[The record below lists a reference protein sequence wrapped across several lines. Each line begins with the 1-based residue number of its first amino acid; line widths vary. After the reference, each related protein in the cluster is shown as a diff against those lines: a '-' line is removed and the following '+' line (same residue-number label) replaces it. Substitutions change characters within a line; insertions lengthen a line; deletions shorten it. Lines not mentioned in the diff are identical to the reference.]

1 MKNKKINNLEAVT
14 ILILCLGIFIYEF
27 CFCNLNAIKEGT
39 YNFSLYRIVMYI
51 IFILLYKKF
60 SYKFIAEAEKTIKSK
75 KKIIIIYSILIL
87 INTIYTFIFQKHNY
101 IRSLIILAELNGLL
115 LILYITKDYI
125 KNIIVTTLT
134 MGFIST
140 LALDAYHLIDEKK
153 HFLSALNL
161 SVCNFNYI
169 ENPLTND
176 KFNEIEFDYPMVN
189 LAMKYFNQ
197 KSNFE
202 MHPIKDDEAT
212 FSTPADYSF
221 ITYIPSSIG
230 INIARFLG
238 GSIADIFIAGRMF
251 NMIAFS
257 IMLIIIFKLLPFK
270 KNLFYALYTIPL
282 AFALAG
288 SYSAD
293 GITIGLVGIF
303 IAYTL
308 KIYNEKYD
316 NIKLKHVLV
325 LLLLFLLVLTCKNGS
340 YMGICIL
347 VCILPIIK
355 IIKENKVFLGVMS
368 IIFIIAFII
377 GINQANKNIKPT
389 GDERVS
395 NTSPISQIQFLMENP
410 TNIVKVYKN
419 YLRTSLFNLSWQ
431 KGYNLQVFYG
441 DYYSV
446 IAFLLFIF
454 IVYTSITDNSYN
466 FKFREKFFMC
476 LSFFV
481 TFFMTTFILY
491 LAYTEVGA
499 LTINGYQPRYL
510 ISILPLVLSCFSSKM
525 VVNIDFDDKPYNR
538 ICMVSA
544 YFIIVDT
551 LCIITI

>member
-1 MKNKKINNLEAVT
+1 MKNKKINNLQAVT
-14 ILILCLGIFIYEF
+14 ILILCLGVFIYEF
-27 CFCNLNAIKEGT
+27 CYCNLNAIKEGN
-39 YNFSLYRIVMYI
+39 YNFSLYRIVMYV
-51 IFILLYKKF
+51 IFIVLYIRF
-60 SYKFIAEAEKTIKSK
+60 SHKFISEAEKTIKSK
-75 KKIIIIYSILIL
+75 KKIILIYSILIV
-87 INTIYTFIFQKHNY
+87 INTIYTFIVQKHNY
-101 IRSLIILAELNGLL
+101 VRCLIILAELSGLL

-140 LALDAYHLIDEKK
+140 IALDAYHLIDEKK

-161 SVCNFNYI
+161 SVGNFNYI

-176 KFNEIEFDYPMVN
+176 QFNEIEFDYPMVN
-189 LAMKYFNQ
+189 LAVKYFNQ
-197 KSNFE
+197 KSNIE

-230 INIARFLG
+230 INIARLFG

-251 NMIAFS
+251 NLIAFS
-257 IMLIIIFKLLPFK
+257 ILLIITFKLLPFK

-282 AFALAG
+282 AYALAG
-288 SYSAD
+288 SYSVD
-293 GITIGLVGIF
+293 GITIGFVGIF

-308 KIYNEKYD
+308 KIYKEKYD
-316 NIKLKHVLV
+316 NIKLKQVLV

-355 IIKENKVFLGVMS
+355 IIRENKIFLGLMS
-368 IIFIIAFII
+368 IIFIIAFVI

-389 GDERVS
+389 GDERVA
-395 NTSPISQIQFLMENP
+395 NTSPISQIKFLIDEP
-410 TNIVKVYKN
+410 TNIVKVYTN
-419 YLRTSLFNLSWQ
+419 YLRTSLFNLNWQ

-441 DYYSV
+441 NNYSV

-454 IVYTSITDNSYN
+454 IAYVAITDNSYC
-466 FKFREKFFMC
+466 FKFKEKFFMC

-491 LAYTEVGA
+491 LAYTPVGA
-499 LTINGYQPRYL
+499 LNINGYQPRYL
-510 ISILPLVLSCFSSKM
+510 VAILPMILSCFNSKR
-525 VVNIDFDDKPYNR
+525 VINIDFDDKPYNG

-551 LCIITI
+551 LCLIL